1 MQETLFLQ
9 KIQDSFTFIES
20 IIDNWNERHD
30 LVIDINKESN
40 VLEIEFENTK
50 EIILN
55 AQTPMRQLWMASELG
70 AYHFKFSDERKKWI
84 DTRGNGEFIELFLKH
99 SKELS
104 KIDFII

>member
-1 MQETLFLQ
+1 MTETLFLQ
-9 KIQDSFTFIES
+9 KIQESFAFIES
-20 IIDNWNERHD
+20 TIDKWNVSHD

-50 EIILN
+50 QIILN

-70 AYHFKFSDERKKWI
+70 AYHFKFIEASNEWV

-99 SKELS
+99 SKKLS
-104 KIDFII
+104 EINFII

>member
-9 KIQDSFTFIES
+9 KIQESFTFVES
-20 IIDNWNERHD
+20 TIDNWNLKHD

-40 VLEIEFENTK
+40 VLEIEFENSK

-70 AYHFKFSDERKKWI
+70 AYHFKYSEENKKWV
-84 DTRGNGEFIELFLKH
+84 DTRGNGDIKFLFLMH

-104 KIDFII
+104 KIDFVI